1 MSGLQEHE
9 HPLGRRHWIVLALSA
24 MAGCGGG
31 SSADGPGGTA
41 GGTSATTP
49 SGGSGGSPVTDT
61 GGAPASDTGGTE
73 TAGAPGTGGTGSPGG
88 SDPGTG
94 GTGIFSHGSISAF
107 GSVVLNGI
115 HFDERGAEIRINGAS
130 SSPGALRLGMVAGV
144 QGERYADGVSGKAES
159 IEVWSIARG
168 PVAAAGGGQFTVLGM
183 KVQTKGSTFLE
194 GVGSASAIAPGQWVT
209 VWGLQADAEAS
220 AWVATRVAVGS
231 PGGLVVATGMVSGSK
246 DQRTLNGIRLTGG
259 DAEELHSGRVTRV
272 EGQWDA
278 EAGTLEVKSDHVI
291 DVRGENVAPSALVEI
306 EGVVTSLL
314 GHNRFTLGSVEVDA
328 SAVASDYA
336 RLRVGSKLEVY
347 GTWQGQ
353 VLKATELEFEDH

>member
-1 MSGLQEHE
+1 MSGLPEHE

-31 SSADGPGGTA
+31 SSTEEPVGA
-41 GGTSATTP
+41 GGGAG
-49 SGGSGGSPVTDT
+49 SGGSGGGQTPAA
-61 GGAPASDTGGTE
+61 GGGDAAADGGGTQV
-73 TAGAPGTGGTGSPGG
+73 AGAPGTGGTGSPGG

-115 HFDERGAEIRINGAS
+115 HFDETGASIRINGAS

-168 PVAAAGGGQFTVLGM
+168 PVTAAGGGQFTVLGM
-183 KVQTKGSTFLE
+183 KIKTQGSTFLE
-194 GVGSASAIAPGQWVT
+194 GVASASAIAAGQWVT
-209 VWGLQADAEAS
+209 VWGLQADAQAS
-220 AWVATRVAVGS
+220 SWVATRVAVGS
-231 PGGLVVATGMVSGSK
+231 AGGLVVATGMVSGSK
-246 DQRTLNGIRLTGG
+246 EQRLLNGIRLTGG
-259 DAEELHSGRVTRV
+259 DAEKLHSGRVTRV
-272 EGQWDA
+272 EGKWDA
-278 EAGTLEVKSDHVI
+278 EAGSLEVKSDHDM
-291 DVRGENVAPSALVEI
+291 DVRGENVGSSALVEI

-314 GHNRFTLGSVEVDA
+314 GGNRFTLGSVEVDA
-328 SAVASDYA
+328 SADASNYA
-336 RLRVGSKLEVY
+336 KLKVGSKLEVY

-353 VLKATELEFEDH
+353 VLKATELEFEDD